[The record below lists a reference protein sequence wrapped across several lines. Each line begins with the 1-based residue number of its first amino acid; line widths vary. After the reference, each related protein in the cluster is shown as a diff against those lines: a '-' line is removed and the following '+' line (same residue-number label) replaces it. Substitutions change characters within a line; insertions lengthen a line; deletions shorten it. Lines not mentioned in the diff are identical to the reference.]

1 MDNNHADNYVLVLED
16 RMEVK
21 NEVEVGKLSVVSNI
35 DEKGKLKSALPKK
48 QPLFSVKQ
56 PIALFQGI
64 FSPKHRTLSRECRTL
79 SGRRRIYFRECR
91 MFSWICRT
99 FSPKHRT
106 FSWKCRMFFGGSH
119 GIVRKRSLKFVWE
132 CAVGEWWCVTNCEF
146 LRLFSLSHA
155 RVRVLAKSFMF
166 FAVTSVTDLF

>member
-16 RMEVK
+16 RMEGK

-35 DEKGKLKSALPKK
+35 DDKGKLKTAPAEEAAIVLCEATYRSI
-48 QPLFSVKQ
+48 SRD
-56 PIALFQGI
+56 I
-64 FSPKHRTLSRECRTL
+64 FSKTSDTFTETWEVFGECR
-79 SGRRRIYFRECR
+79 SYFRECQ
-91 MFSWICRT
+91 MYSWICRT

-106 FSWKCRMFFGGSH
+106 FSWKCRMFFGVSH
-119 GIVRKRSLKFVWE
+119 GMVRKRSLKFVWE

-155 RVRVLAKSFMF
+155 RVRVIAKSFMF
-166 FAVTSVTDLF
+166 FAVTSVTDLL